1 MKKKKGRWEKGN
13 GLEAPVSF
21 GVWLKERRK
30 LLDLTQTDL
39 ANRVG
44 CSVMTIRKI
53 EADERR
59 PSRQIAELLAGCL
72 EIAPEDHH
80 TFIKVARAELRV
92 ERLPQ
97 NIRTL
102 NIPSFSDNRVLAAA
116 PPVLPPRLLPSLP
129 TPPTPLVGREHELT
143 AIQRLL

>member
-1 MKKKKGRWEKGN
+1 MIGEGM
-13 GLEAPVSF
+13 EAPVSF
-21 GVWLKERRK
+21 GEWLKERRK

-39 ANRVG
+39 ADRVG

-59 PSRQIAELLAGCL
+59 PSRQIAELLAGSL
-72 EIAPEDHH
+72 EIAPEDHS

-97 NIRTL
+97 NARAL
-102 NIPSFSDNRVLAAA
+102 NVSPLSDKRAASSPLSPPAAGALAGG
-116 PPVLPPRLLPSLP
+116 PK
-129 TPPTPLVGREHELT
+129 
-143 AIQRLL
+143 

>member
-1 MKKKKGRWEKGN
+1 M
-13 GLEAPVSF
+13 EALVSF
-21 GVWLKERRK
+21 GEWLKERRK

-59 PSRQIAELLAGCL
+59 PSRQIAELLADYL
-72 EIAPEDHH
+72 EIAPEDQP

-97 NIRTL
+97 NVRPL
-102 NIPSFSDNRVLAAA
+102 NTNSLPDHRVSVAA
-116 PPVLPPRLLPSLP
+116 PAPVLPPRLSASLP
-129 TPPTPLVGREHELT
+129 TPPTP
-143 AIQRLL
+143 